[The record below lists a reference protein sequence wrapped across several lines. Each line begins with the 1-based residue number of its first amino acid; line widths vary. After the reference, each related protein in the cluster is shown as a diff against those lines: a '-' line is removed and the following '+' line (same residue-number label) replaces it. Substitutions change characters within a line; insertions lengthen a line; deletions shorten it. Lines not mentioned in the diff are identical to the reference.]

1 MTSILKM
8 KAAFDGR
15 VSFGDTLLVA
25 NNVVIGI
32 DKPAEH
38 ATGKGTEK
46 IGGRSKTSKD
56 RTKIID
62 FLNQS
67 GPAQASTIADHIL
80 GPNSAQHPNRRKL
93 VQTIGRMVKQEI
105 LAIPKAEKGKFKP
118 KYQVHR
124 PLGRPKLVA

>member
-15 VSFGDTLLVA
+15 VSFGDTLLVVG
-25 NNVVIGI
+25 NVVVGV
-32 DKPAEH
+32 DKPAERAQSMH
-38 ATGKGTEK
+38 TGKITEK

-56 RTKIID
+56 RQKIID
-62 FLNQS
+62 FLNES
-67 GPAQASTIADHIL
+67 GPAQAATIADHIL
-80 GPNSAQHPNRRKL
+80 GSNSAQHPNRRKL

-118 KYQVHR
+118 KYQV
-124 PLGRPKLVA
+124 LVA